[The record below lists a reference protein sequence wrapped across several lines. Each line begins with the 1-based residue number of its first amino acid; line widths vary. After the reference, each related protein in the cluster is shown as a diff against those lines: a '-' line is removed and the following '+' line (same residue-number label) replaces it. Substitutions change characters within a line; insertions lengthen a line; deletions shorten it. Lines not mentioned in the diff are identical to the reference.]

1 MKHLLII
8 LSGLII
14 FSCSDYPDEPVQEEA
29 IAEDKF
35 LSCICKDTNEAYGS
49 LNYNCSDKQIISV
62 VNESSN
68 TFEIIASKADFEK
81 EYEEFFPDENQLVF
95 FSDLMEKIALRE
107 GAELIE
113 NSTKFDEYQITRTIS
128 FNDVEARAKNKFSY
142 ILNRLSLE
150 VQAKN
155 IYEPERKVF
164 DEIAESNNLNYLY
177 QCSVIDKL

>member
-14 FSCSDYPDEPVQEEA
+14 FSCSDSPDELVQEEA

-49 LNYNCSDKQIISV
+49 PYNYCPYKQWISV

-68 TFEIIASKADFEK
+68 TFEMIASKTDFEK
-81 EYEEFFPDENQLVF
+81 ELEEFFSDENQPKFLIDF
-95 FSDLMEKIALRE
+95 LKKIALRE
-107 GAELIE
+107 GDQIIE
-113 NSTKFDEYQITRTIS
+113 NSTKFDEYQITRNIF
-128 FNDVEARAKNKFSY
+128 FNNKEARAKEGSSF

-150 VQAKN
+150 MEYKN

-164 DEIAESNNLNYLY
+164 DEIAESNNFNYLY
-177 QCSVIDKL
+177 QCSVIEKL